1 MILYQSKANDFTI
14 RTTERSD
21 SALIHAFIK
30 KLSIYEKLEN
40 QMVATIKDIE
50 TTIFD
55 KKQAHVILAEVNQIP
70 IGFALY
76 FFNYSTFLGKANLFL
91 EDIFIDEAYRHQG
104 YGKKLF
110 YVLAEIAVKNNCS
123 RFDWMCLS
131 WNQPSIFF
139 YESLGAKPLSDWI
152 TFRLSHDDLKKVAD
166 LLHKDI
172 N

>member
-1 MILYQSKANDFTI
+1 MILYESNDKHFHI
-14 RTTERSD
+14 RTTERKD

-40 QMVATIKDIE
+40 HMVATVHDIE
-50 TTIFD
+50 TSIFD
-55 KKQAHVILAEVNQIP
+55 FKQAHVILAEVDHKP
-70 IGFALY
+70 VGFALY

-110 YVLAEIAVKNNCS
+110 YVLADIAVKNKCS
-123 RFDWMCLS
+123 RFDWMCLN
-131 WNQPSIFF
+131 WNKPSIAF

-152 TFRLSHDDLKKVAD
+152 TFRLSFDALEKVARRLNQED
-166 LLHKDI
+166 
-172 N
+172 